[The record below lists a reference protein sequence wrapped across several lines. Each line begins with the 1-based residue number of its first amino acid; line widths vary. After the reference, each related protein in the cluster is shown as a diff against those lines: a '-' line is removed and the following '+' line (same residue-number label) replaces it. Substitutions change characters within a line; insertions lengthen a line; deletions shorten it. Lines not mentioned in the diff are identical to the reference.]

1 MEGRRL
7 LKCEEGEGSERSEA
21 GEGIPAGGTV
31 GEKCA
36 GTGGAMLG
44 AEA

>member
-1 MEGRRL
+1 M
-7 LKCEEGEGSERSEA
+7 KCEEGEGSKQSKA
-21 GEGIPAGGTV
+21 GKGIPAGGTA